1 MSVPGIGPITATRL
15 KATIGDIQ
23 RFEKPKSIVAY
34 YGLVPKSKATGH
46 NEKKGGIT
54 RRGDRVARSLLIEG
68 AGVVLNLAAKGFL
81 RSKPLNKWIEKKE
94 KTQNALGKALL
105 CIGGKNAENS
115 SCYPNPRN
123 FL

>member
-46 NEKKGGIT
+46 NEKK
-54 RRGDRVARSLLIEG
+54 
-68 AGVVLNLAAKGFL
+68 AA
-81 RSKPLNKWIEKKE
+81 
-94 KTQNALGKALL
+94 
-105 CIGGKNAENS
+105 
-115 SCYPNPRN
+115 
-123 FL
+123 

>member
-46 NEKKGGIT
+46 NEK
-54 RRGDRVARSLLIEG
+54 RRH
-68 AGVVLNLAAKGFL
+68 
-81 RSKPLNKWIEKKE
+81 
-94 KTQNALGKALL
+94 
-105 CIGGKNAENS
+105 NS
-115 SCYPNPRN
+115 SRRSSCPFSSDREVRE
-123 FL
+123 